1 MTRGAK
7 GQAGEHYKKEKAKMQ
22 HELAGPLTTASRRTT
37 LPSTPRGGG
46 INFKGK
52 TAEEKGTTTR
62 VIRGGLPTTKTTNG
76 VPKAARRTTRQH
88 LPARQTRP
96 EYLAEALEATQ

>member
-1 MTRGAK
+1 
-7 GQAGEHYKKEKAKMQ
+7 MQ
-22 HELAGPLTTASRRTT
+22 HELAGPLTTASRRTI
-37 LPSTPRGGG
+37 LSSTPRGGG

-62 VIRGGLPTTKTTNG
+62 VIRGGLTTTKTTNG

-96 EYLAEALEATQ
+96 DCLAEVPNPT